1 MYKRNRKGS
10 IELLCFTLLICTW
23 IILVSVYVMLN
34 IQINAQIYPIK
45 QDLFFFVQNAYFA
58 FHQQS
63 LEYENY
69 SVEQAVLQQKI
80 IHLIS
85 EKYTEVEVTK
95 LYWDASQKQ
104 VKIQLIVKIRPV
116 ILSQMIGEIPVIVTE
131 EIKLKMME
139 VNTNEKSTY

>member
-116 ILSQMIGEIPVIVTE
+116 ILSKMIGEIPVIVTE
-131 EIKLKMME
+131 EVKLKMMD
-139 VNTNEKSTY
+139 VNVNEKSTY

>member
-1 MYKRNRKGS
+1 MNKKERKGS
-10 IELLCFTLLICTW
+10 IELLCFTLLVCTW
-23 IILVSVYVMLN
+23 IVLLSVYLILK

-69 SVEQAVLQQKI
+69 KVEQAILQQKI

-85 EKYTEVEVTK
+85 EKYKEVEITK

-104 VKIQLIVKIRPV
+104 VEIQLVVKIRPV
-116 ILSQMIGEIPVIVTE
+116 ILSQMIGEIPVVVTE
-131 EIKLKMME
+131 EVKLKMME
-139 VNTNEKSTY
+139 VNTNEKNTK